1 MKILPMIALG
11 ALLAPSLAL
20 ANTGKVFNQPILTE
34 NVNRTIIGVREGTP
48 ILATNPNN
56 PYAGNVPEVI
66 NETTPMIAVAMVIN
80 NNGIMQVQNSN
91 VVNRSDANQRLCWE
105 ATNLPAVRE
114 RTIVELIQSPSR
126 TVFNDPNSQV
136 VSTNNGTTH
145 SIYGKY
151 QNTSNSTSF
160 SKCWQFSPVD
170 PVGNYQLKAV
180 IDGVEFSEVQFSI
193 AP

>member
-11 ALLAPSLAL
+11 ALLAPSLVL

-34 NVNRTIIGVREGTP
+34 NINRVIVPKPSIQLGEPPVQNFTVEANTLPVGT
-48 ILATNPNN
+48 TD
-56 PYAGNVPEVI
+56 
-66 NETTPMIAVAMVIN
+66 PMIAVAMVIN

-151 QNTSNSTSF
+151 QNTNNSTSF